1 MSAIERA
8 VVLGSGGGALTI
20 AAELGLVG
28 VEVTLAD
35 LARFDD
41 RLEPV
46 AGAGGVL
53 VSYRERPELGVQL
66 GPVAATS
73 TDPAA
78 AIAGIP
84 LVIVSV
90 PSFGHKPFAELL
102 AAELEDGQMLMWV
115 GEGGGAFET
124 VAALRS
130 IGRRPAVKLAE
141 TNTLPYSGSM
151 VDGPGSVSTVHK
163 IGGTYVAGLPTRVTE
178 EAAQIAAQI
187 WPWAEPATNAW
198 ETILLN
204 YNAIDHVA
212 TVATNLGSLQNR
224 SDTTLLWGEGASPGV
239 VNVIE
244 AVDAD
249 YLTLRRALGLPTE
262 LRYEDYLVCQG
273 VAREKGETLH
283 DTIHASDLAKA
294 RFQCG
299 PGVLDHRYIAEDV
312 PYSLVLASSL
322 ATELGGAL
330 TVIDGLIAIVSAAAG
345 RSERAEGRTLADWGL
360 DGVGREGLLQA
371 VDDGWW

>member
-1 MSAIERA
+1 
-8 VVLGSGGGALTI
+8 
-20 AAELGLVG
+20 
-28 VEVTLAD
+28 
-35 LARFDD
+35 
-41 RLEPV
+41 
-46 AGAGGVL
+46 
-53 VSYRERPELGVQL
+53 
-66 GPVAATS
+66 
-73 TDPAA
+73 
-78 AIAGIP
+78 
-84 LVIVSV
+84 
-90 PSFGHKPFAELL
+90 
-102 AAELEDGQMLMWV
+102 
-115 GEGGGAFET
+115 
-124 VAALRS
+124 
-130 IGRRPAVKLAE
+130 
-141 TNTLPYSGSM
+141 
-151 VDGPGSVSTVHK
+151 
-163 IGGTYVAGLPTRVTE
+163 VTE

-273 VAREKGETLH
+273 VAKEKGETLH

-294 RFQCG
+294 QFQCG
-299 PGVLDHRYIAEDV
+299 PGALDHRYIAEDV

-322 ATELGGAL
+322 ATELGVAVP
-330 TVIDGLIAIVSAAAG
+330 VIDGLIEIVSAAAG
-345 RSERAEGRTLADWGL
+345 KDYRAEGRTLADWGL
-360 DGVGREGLLQA
+360 DGAGRNGLLQA